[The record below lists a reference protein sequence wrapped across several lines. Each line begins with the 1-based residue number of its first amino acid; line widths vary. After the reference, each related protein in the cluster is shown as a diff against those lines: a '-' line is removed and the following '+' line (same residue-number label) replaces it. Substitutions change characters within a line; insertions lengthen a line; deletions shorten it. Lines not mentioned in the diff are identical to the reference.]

1 MEHFLNIALPII
13 KSIVFALVVLVV
25 GLLVIKWITGLF
37 TKIIDKKR
45 IDETLKPFL
54 KSIVSVV

>member
-1 MEHFLNIALPII
+1 MEHVLNIAFHIL